1 MVQDRYVFVVSDKIY
16 VGQAQ
21 HRLISEV
28 ENKQA
33 TFGSTMSSSGH
44 DRLSQLQRALI
55 TLADFVERHKS
66 FINAHMVDFYT
77 QGHWERLVDA
87 DIRKDLLSLTD
98 EELAC
103 VGTEQ
108 FAQLDCVR
116 AGRVPALH
124 SLTSELERHSLSSL
138 GALSSA
144 GDLLDSTDEDDNSG
158 GRKNG
163 WGMTAKKGHEV
174 DAMARMV
181 ASLAHRLGIRNLIDL
196 GSGKGYLA
204 ARLCAPPHAFRVLAV
219 DSSEARCHS
228 ARSRGDKLAAGADH
242 TLEALAAV
250 VDDRFD
256 VDAALGADDG
266 VVCGLHTCGELGPS
280 ALKIAVRGAPRVRGL
295 CLVGCCYHL
304 LEAPPAGSFPMSAAL
319 RERGSEDPGRNARML
334 AAQCADRRRETRET
348 LFWRALLQLML
359 TPEERASGCRVGRVT
374 AVASFADYACRALRR
389 MGRDVD
395 GGEIEVEAEALAGEY
410 AGEPRRQLLAF
421 HQLRIAWAGCVEG
434 LLLLDRLVFLL
445 EQRAAVAEAHLV
457 RIFDPMLSPRC
468 HALVALMKPSE
479 EVVREV
485 PA

>member
-1 MVQDRYVFVVSDKIY
+1 MS
-16 VGQAQ
+16 
-21 HRLISEV
+21 RLSSEP
-28 ENKQA
+28 
-33 TFGSTMSSSGH
+33 
-44 DRLSQLQRALI
+44 DRLLQLQRALI
-55 TLADFVERHKS
+55 TLAGFVERHKS

-87 DIRKDLLSLTD
+87 DVRKDLLSLTD
-98 EELAC
+98 EELFC

-108 FAQLDCVR
+108 FAQLECAR
-116 AGRVPALH
+116 SGQVPALQT
-124 SLTSELERHSLSSL
+124 LASELGRHSLSSL

-144 GDLLDSTDEDDNSG
+144 SDLVDSSDQDNSG
-158 GRKNG
+158 GRNG
-163 WGMTAKKGHEV
+163 WGMTAKKEHEV

-181 ASLAHRLGIRNLIDL
+181 ASLSQRLGVRNLVDL

-228 ARSRGDKLAAGADH
+228 ARSRGEKLAAGADH
-242 TLEALAAV
+242 ALEALAAV

-256 VDAALGADDG
+256 VDAALGSDDG

-304 LEAPPAGSFPMSAAL
+304 LEPPPVGSFPMSAVL
-319 RERGSEDPGRNARML
+319 RERGSKDPGRNARML
-334 AAQCADRRRETRET
+334 ASQCADRHRETSET

-359 TPEERASGCRVGRVT
+359 TPEERTSGCRVGRVN
-374 AVASFADYACRALRR
+374 AAASFADYACRALRR
-389 MGRDVD
+389 LGRDVD
-395 GGEIEVEAEALAGEY
+395 GGEVEVEAEALVREY
-410 AGEPRRQLLAF
+410 AGEPRRRLLAF

-445 EQRAAVAEAHLV
+445 EQQAAVAEAHLV
-457 RIFDPMLSPRC
+457 RIFDPTLSPRC
-468 HALVALMKPSE
+468 HALVALMRPSE